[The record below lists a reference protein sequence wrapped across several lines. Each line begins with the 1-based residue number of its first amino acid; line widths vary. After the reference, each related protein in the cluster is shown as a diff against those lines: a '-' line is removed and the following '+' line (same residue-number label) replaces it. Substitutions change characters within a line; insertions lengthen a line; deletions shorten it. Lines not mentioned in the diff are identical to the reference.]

1 MSEWSKYGIHKGLFL
16 WPGLWVLTA
25 WLIFAFEH
33 ASGNSLSAYGLLPG
47 NLGSWYGP
55 LTFPWLH
62 GDLNHITSNTISLFF
77 VGALIRY
84 SFPKVFDKVWVLS
97 LLAPG
102 IILWFIGRP
111 NVHIG
116 ASAWLYALVAFVFF
130 SGVLRLHLRLLAQS
144 MLMVFL
150 YGSFVWGVLPHDPSI
165 SYEGHMSGAV
175 VGFLIAIWFRKIEP
189 IESLKDQKPILEEEV
204 PWDDWKHPYERALD
218 FEEVIPT
225 LDTPS
230 IRPQGQQFRYEDGS
244 SPDELA

>member
-33 ASGNSLSAYGLLPG
+33 ASGNSLSAYGLIPG

-84 SFPKVFDKVWVLS
+84 SFPKVFDMVWAIS

-102 IILWFIGRP
+102 LF
-111 NVHIG
+111 
-116 ASAWLYALVAFVFF
+116 
-130 SGVLRLHLRLLAQS
+130 
-144 MLMVFL
+144 
-150 YGSFVWGVLPHDPSI
+150 YGS
-165 SYEGHMSGAV
+165 
-175 VGFLIAIWFRKIEP
+175 
-189 IESLKDQKPILEEEV
+189 
-204 PWDDWKHPYERALD
+204 
-218 FEEVIPT
+218 
-225 LDTPS
+225 
-230 IRPQGQQFRYEDGS
+230 
-244 SPDELA
+244 